1 MTKEEAQLFKQ
12 RWRLVNDRLNK
23 EVRQMPVSVKL
34 QQLAIMFAA
43 GQALGWADKQRA
55 GEEEVRARWV
65 RLKERAH
72 V

>member
-1 MTKEEAQLFKQ
+1 MTKDEARLFKQ
-12 RWRLVNDRLNK
+12 RWQLVNDRVIE
-23 EVRQMPVSVKL
+23 EVRETPITVKL

-43 GQALGWADKQRA
+43 GQALGWADKQKR
-55 GEEEVRARWV
+55 GEEEVRARRA